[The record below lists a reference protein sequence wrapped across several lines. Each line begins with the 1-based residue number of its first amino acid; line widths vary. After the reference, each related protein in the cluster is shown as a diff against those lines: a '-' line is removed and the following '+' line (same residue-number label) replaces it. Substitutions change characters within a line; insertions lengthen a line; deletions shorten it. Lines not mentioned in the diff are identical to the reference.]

1 MSHPDD
7 CYHVF
12 HVHVLTVLWWKC
24 SVQIIS
30 FKEFTIVKFTIV
42 KFTIVK
48 FTIVEFTIVEKLIL
62 FILQSE
68 KLSFYSVG

>member
-30 FKEFTIVKFTIV
+30 FKEL
-42 KFTIVK
+42 
-48 FTIVEFTIVEKLIL
+48 TIVELTIVEKLIL

-68 KLSFYSVG
+68 KLSFYSVGSFDH

>member
-30 FKEFTIVKFTIV
+30 FKEL
-42 KFTIVK
+42 
-48 FTIVEFTIVEKLIL
+48 TIVELTIVELTIVEKLIL